1 METGETGRFYST
13 HFREIDWNGR
23 PAIVKYVRDVTEE
36 VTNRRERER
45 LEQYFQTVL
54 KHLPGGI
61 VVVHYE
67 KDGTLKPEFIS
78 EGFADM
84 TDMTLEDAW

>member
-1 METGETGRFYST
+1 M
-13 HFREIDWNGR
+13 
-23 PAIVKYVRDVTEE
+23 
-36 VTNRRERER
+36 TNRRERER

-84 TDMTLEDAW
+84 TDMTLEDAWQLYETDALTGVHPDDRLR